1 MKILKRGIMT
11 LMEEWLFRNKVL
23 ILYGAR
29 QVGKTTLAKSILAK
43 YQSESGYFNCE
54 LLTVHQ
60 LFERQDLNEMKQA
73 FSGHRILVFDEAQHI
88 HQIGWILKM
97 LNDSYPEMQIIA
109 TGSSS
114 FSLSS
119 QLQEPLTGRALE
131 FMLYPFSYS
140 ELKQIYTPLDLK
152 QAVYTFLRFGQYPEM
167 IDKSEKDRITL
178 LHNLTS
184 KYLFKDIFEFE
195 NLKRPEVLL
204 RLLQALAL
212 QVGSEVSFHQLSN
225 HLSVH
230 VSTVQ
235 RYLELLEKAFVIYR
249 LKPLS
254 RNLRTEINTKE
265 KCFFYDLGIRNAL
278 INNFNPMEL
287 RDDVGAIWEN
297 FCLVER
303 LKFLQTQSV
312 FPQNYFWRTHSQK
325 EIDYVEERNGVFHA
339 YEFQWNPKAKQKNHA
354 LFEEH
359 YHSSVQTITP
369 INLNS
374 FISK

>member
-1 MKILKRGIMT
+1 MSIM
-11 LMEEWLFRNKVL
+11 EQWLFRNKIL

-29 QVGKTTLAKSILAK
+29 QVGKTTLAKTILSK
-43 YQSESGYFNCE
+43 YLSESGYYNCE
-54 LLTVHQ
+54 LLPVRQ
-60 LFERQDLNEMKQA
+60 LFERQDLAEMKQVFA
-73 FSGHRILVFDEAQHI
+73 GHRILVFDEAHHVQ
-88 HQIGWILKM
+88 QVGWILKM
-97 LNDSYPEMQIIA
+97 LHDTYPEMQIIA

-131 FMLYPFSYS
+131 FMLYPFSYA
-140 ELKQIYTPLDLK
+140 ELKQLYSPLDLK
-152 QAVYTFLRFGQYPEM
+152 QAVHSFMRFGQYPEM
-167 IDKSEKDRITL
+167 IHQSEKDRITL

-212 QVGSEVSFHQLSN
+212 QIGSEVSFHELSN
-225 HLSVH
+225 HLSTH
-230 VSTVQ
+230 VKTVQ

-254 RNLRTEINTKE
+254 RNLRIEINTKE
-265 KCFFYDLGIRNAL
+265 KCYFYDLGIRNAL

-287 RDDVGAIWEN
+287 RDDAGALWEN
-297 FCLVER
+297 FCMMER
-303 LKFLQTQSV
+303 VKFLQSQNIH
-312 FPQNYFWRTHSQK
+312 PQIYFWRTHSQK
-325 EIDYVEERNGVFHA
+325 EIDYVEERDGGFHA
-339 YEFQWNPKAKQKNHA
+339 YEFKWNPKSRHKSHA

-359 YHSSVQTITP
+359 YSSKVKTITP
-369 INLNS
+369 LNLET
-374 FISK
+374 FIT